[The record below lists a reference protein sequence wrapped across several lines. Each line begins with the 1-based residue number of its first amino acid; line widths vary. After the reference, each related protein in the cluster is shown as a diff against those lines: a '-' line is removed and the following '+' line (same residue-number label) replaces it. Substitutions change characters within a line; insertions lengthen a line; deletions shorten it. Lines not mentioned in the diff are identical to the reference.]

1 MTRTFSTYTYNTDE
15 QISTMTLKE
24 LQEEMKD
31 CEEYI
36 FCEEMADRGYRFTV
50 VRELKDY
57 YNTLKAH
64 ADIRSTMC

>member
-1 MTRTFSTYTYNTDE
+1 MTRTYSTYTLNTDE

-24 LQEEMKD
+24 LQEEMETCK
-31 CEEYI
+31 EYI

-50 VRELKDY
+50 VYQLNDY

-64 ADIRSTMC
+64 ADVRSTMC